1 MQKFCDLVR
10 FYKIQENRDL
20 WLKIYLK
27 KEKFNTDYPTHYDL
41 HFWDCSNAHY
51 ILPMLFGFRKNIT
64 SYEHIRTTNTLKQ
77 FTANHFGSQPELN
90 REEIQNL
97 FELCPPVICGDE
109 IISGRHRMVALAG
122 YLIENKVF
130 IAPKVAYF

>member
-20 WLKIYLK
+20 WLKKIYLK
-27 KEKFNTDYPTHYDL
+27 KKKFNTDYPTHYDL

-97 FELCPPVICGDE
+97 LNCVRQSFAVMKLLAAGTEWLRWPVI
-109 IISGRHRMVALAG
+109 
-122 YLIENKVF
+122 
-130 IAPKVAYF
+130 